1 MKKTLFAPVFVL
13 FFAGCGHAQ
22 KVDNT
27 PVASLDLQRYLGDW
41 YEIARFDH
49 RFERGLDFCKA
60 NYALREDGK
69 ITVTNTGVREGT
81 QKTSNGKAKTTG
93 SPALL
98 RVSFFGPFYSD
109 YRVMLLDN
117 DYQWALVGSRKAK
130 YLWILS
136 RTPNLSQETVRQIL
150 AEAERRGY
158 DTTRLIWVK
167 HE

>member
-69 ITVTNTGVREGT
+69 ITVDEPGFYTLYVIT
-81 QKTSNGKAKTTG
+81 QSRRSFRT
-93 SPALL
+93 LL
-98 RVSFFGPFYSD
+98 YVED
-109 YRVMLLDN
+109 
-117 DYQWALVGSRKAK
+117 
-130 YLWILS
+130 
-136 RTPNLSQETVRQIL
+136 
-150 AEAERRGY
+150 
-158 DTTRLIWVK
+158 
-167 HE
+167 